1 MATLE
6 EDNPFFKIGSEMLKT
21 NQYREMIKFVCHC
34 EYAPYRDLVDKIGT
48 LYQVGLIDVAC
59 SENKDCA
66 MYAVDKMLQYGALEL
81 LDMAKQYVY
90 HPEVLRKINSA
101 SNQLYFALGEEKGI
115 SESSVT
121 RLLVTIE

>member
-6 EDNPFFKIGSEMLKT
+6 EDNPFFKIGNEMLKT

-34 EYAPYRDLVDKIGT
+34 EYAPYRDLVDK
-48 LYQVGLIDVAC
+48 
-59 SENKDCA
+59 
-66 MYAVDKMLQYGALEL
+66 MLQYGALEL

-90 HPEVLRKINSA
+90 HPEVLSKINSA